1 MLTLVIMLESGI
13 VLGVEKM
20 IAFYIPGLLGDILIG
35 IFILFTILNLI
46 VAFNIIFIK
55 DRSTSSTWA
64 WLFILFIAPVLGFCL
79 YIFFGRGV
87 SKRKLYKHYRKDI
100 EQFDDIINE
109 QRYQVQEGK
118 IQSENPVVNQHHD
131 LVNMLL
137 TRQPAFLTDGNDA
150 DIFVDGHE
158 LYDKMIED
166 IRQAKHH
173 IHLEY
178 YVFELD
184 GLGHRIIEALEERLE
199 AGVEVLLLYDDIGS
213 KKLTMRQFKRFRSL
227 GGQVEAF
234 FANKLPLVNFRIN
247 NRNHRKI
254 VVIDG
259 QIGYVGGFNVGDD
272 YLGLNKK
279 FGYWRDTHVRV
290 EGKAVDALQLR
301 FMLDWNS
308 QSKRER
314 LEYLPEYFP
323 VKEENG
329 DVAMQIASSGPDDN
343 WHEIEFG
350 YTKMINSAEKSI
362 YMQSPYFIPDN
373 SYINALKMAA
383 NSGVDVH
390 LMIPDMPD
398 HPFVYWATFY
408 HAAELIDS
416 GVKIYMYNNG
426 FIHSKMMVVDDQ
438 VASVGSANMDF
449 RSFEL
454 NFEINAFMYNED
466 IAVQLRE
473 AFEHDVTLST
483 QLTAARYEERSFW
496 IKMKEGFSKLI
507 TPIL

>member
-1 MLTLVIMLESGI
+1 
-13 VLGVEKM
+13 M
-20 IAFYIPGLLGDILIG
+20 IAFYVPGILGDILVG

-46 VAFNIIFIK
+46 VAFNIIFLK

-64 WLFILFIAPVLGFCL
+64 WLFILFIAPVLGFFL

-87 SKRKLYKHYRKDI
+87 SKNKLYKNYGQDI
-100 EQFDDIINE
+100 EQFEDIINE
-109 QRYQVQEGK
+109 QRYQVKNKALQTDNETVK
-118 IQSENPVVNQHHD
+118 EHQD

-137 TRQPAFLTDGNDA
+137 TRQPAFLTEDNA
-150 DIFVDGHE
+150 VEVFVDGHK

-166 IRQAKHH
+166 IMSAKHH

-184 GLGHRIIEALEERLE
+184 GLGHRIIDALEQKLE
-199 AGVEVLLLYDDIGS
+199 EGVEVLLLYDDIGS
-213 KKLTMRQFKRFRSL
+213 KKLSLRQFKRYREL
-227 GGQVEAF
+227 GGQVESF
-234 FANKLPLVNFRIN
+234 FASKIPIINFRIN

-259 QIGYVGGFNVGDD
+259 QIGYIGGFNVGDE
-272 YLGLNKK
+272 YLGLSKK
-279 FGYWRDTHVRV
+279 FGYWRDTHVRII
-290 EGKAVDALQLR
+290 GQAVDALQLR

-308 QSKRER
+308 QAKREH
-314 LEYLPEYFP
+314 LKYKPEYFP
-323 VKEENG
+323 VKGEVG
-329 DVAMQIASSGPDDN
+329 DVSIQIASSGPDDT

-373 SYINALKMAA
+373 SYINAIKMAA
-383 NSGVDVH
+383 NSGIDVH

-398 HPFVYWATFY
+398 HPFVYWATYY
-408 HAAELIDS
+408 HAAELLDA
-416 GVKIYMYNNG
+416 GVNIYTYNNG
-426 FIHSKMMVVDDQ
+426 FIHSKTLVIDDQ

-454 NFEINAFMYNED
+454 NFEVNAFMYD
-466 IAVQLRE
+466 PKIATELRK
-473 AFEHDVTLST
+473 AFEHDMTLST
-483 QLTAARYEERSFW
+483 KLTKSRYEQRSFK